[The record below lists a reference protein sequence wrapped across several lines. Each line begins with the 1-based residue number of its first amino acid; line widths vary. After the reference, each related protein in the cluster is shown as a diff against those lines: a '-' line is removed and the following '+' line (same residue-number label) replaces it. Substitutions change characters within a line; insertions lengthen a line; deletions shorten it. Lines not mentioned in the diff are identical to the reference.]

1 MKEGDFIRIDYVGRI
16 KDTGEIFDLTI
27 EEVAKKEGIY
37 DEKREYKPVPII
49 VGENFVINGLD
60 RALINMNVGEK
71 KTIELKPE
79 EAFGERRAE
88 LIKVFPLS
96 FFEKQNVKPEPGMIV
111 NISGIYGRIQSC
123 ESGRVRVDFNNPL
136 AGKDIIYEVEI
147 KEVVEDDKNR
157 IEMIL
162 EYFGVKGNVNIKE
175 NIVEIECKD
184 VSKNIKKRIAELIKK
199 YIKKEVVKFIEVF

>member
-162 EYFGVKGNVNIKE
+162 EYFGIKGNVNIKE
-175 NIVEIECKD
+175 NSVEIECKD